1 MKKRI
6 NLTILL
12 YLLLL
17 TFICSCIFIYYFEKK
32 LGKELIDCAQ
42 NQVESLT
49 TIVTNNSIKKYLLN
63 HNPSYILRKETNQKG
78 EITRITYN
86 TNEINKTKTAIT
98 QILEKDLL
106 EMTKGNMKNINLQ
119 LNTIS
124 KDYYEKINDGIIFT
138 VSLGTATGN
147 TLLANIGPKIPIKLK
162 VIGKVITVLEPTIK
176 EYGLNNALIELS
188 LKTKC
193 TTIIQMPFL
202 SKKVTIE
209 NKIPLSIEILQGSI
223 PEYHIGKS
231 N

>member
-78 EITRITYN
+78 EITRITNN